1 MAQGGGVASLREG
14 LCGSSEVGAP
24 EVFLQSGVEKE
35 VARCNGKKVF
45 TFGMAGIQKVVWLFL
60 NQNRGNLQNGGALGT
75 KPFRSCFAG
84 GAGW

>member
-1 MAQGGGVASLREG
+1 MAQGGGIAAFREG
-14 LCGSSEVGAP
+14 VCGRSEVGAP
-24 EVFLQSGVEKE
+24 EVLLQSGVEKE

-45 TFGMAGIQKVVWLFL
+45 TFRMAGVQKVVGLFL

-75 KPFRSCFAG
+75 KPFRPGFAG